1 MVSKAFHTVFGNWRP
16 ESINVMMS
24 SLKLDSR
31 LMMSSITSSI
41 WTKQRQRDCQSSS
54 LGVINEPCV
63 FYEAVIY
70 SRTNSTLPGP
80 NADETTVMK

>member
-63 FYEAVIY
+63 F
-70 SRTNSTLPGP
+70 
-80 NADETTVMK
+80 